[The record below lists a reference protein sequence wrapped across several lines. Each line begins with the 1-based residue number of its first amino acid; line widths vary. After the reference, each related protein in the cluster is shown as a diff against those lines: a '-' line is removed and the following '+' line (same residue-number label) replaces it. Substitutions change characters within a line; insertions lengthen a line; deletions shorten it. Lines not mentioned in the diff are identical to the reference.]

1 MKKKL
6 ILLVG
11 LLLILF
17 NITGCSNDKIEGS
30 TITTSVYPIEYLV
43 NRLYGYNSTIQ
54 SIYPNDTKISEYTLT
69 DKQLKSYAKSSN
81 LFIYNGLSNEKEIA
95 KTLINKNKN
104 MQIIDV
110 SYGLKYAYGI
120 EELWLNP
127 NNYLMLAST
136 INDNLKELSSSKYT
150 AETLDK
156 NYKELEEDL
165 ATLDA
170 KLRNIGKSAK
180 ESNKNTIVVAYNSLA
195 YLSDYDF
202 DVINI
207 SEESSITN
215 SIKNK
220 FKDKTYKYI
229 LVQDKKNVSDSVKDL
244 IDNYNAELIEVN
256 TMETLTESERKNNDN
271 YLTIMNDFI
280 NTLSNIVLE

>member
-104 MQIIDV
+104 MQR
-110 SYGLKYAYGI
+110 KA
-120 EELWLNP
+120 
-127 NNYLMLAST
+127 
-136 INDNLKELSSSKYT
+136 
-150 AETLDK
+150 
-156 NYKELEEDL
+156 
-165 ATLDA
+165 
-170 KLRNIGKSAK
+170 
-180 ESNKNTIVVAYNSLA
+180 
-195 YLSDYDF
+195 F
-202 DVINI
+202 
-207 SEESSITN
+207 TN
-215 SIKNK
+215 
-220 FKDKTYKYI
+220 
-229 LVQDKKNVSDSVKDL
+229 
-244 IDNYNAELIEVN
+244 
-256 TMETLTESERKNNDN
+256 
-271 YLTIMNDFI
+271 
-280 NTLSNIVLE
+280 